1 MGFDRTLCFI
11 SRNFKENPVLYLK
24 GFFPLNTMTN
34 SFKER
39 ESICHENR
47 KMLLDNINS
56 VKFLLSGGKAD
67 TPDQDLTI
75 NKLFLRDK
83 ELGKRGAQ
91 LLVKTARDQF
101 KLFLQKIMDIA
112 NVNTLNFLRNES
124 RADLDLIVNNGIAC
138 ISLNKGESVINCES
152 FVNLTDELLK
162 VTGFDELQLIKR
174 NDCREV
180 DDASDII
187 LSVPTL
193 NEELSISKPLCTEN
207 SERDDTERN
216 EGGVADEHLH
226 SSEYDIF
233 HDASPVSEKETT
245 TTQDW
250 KNLNSYIST
259 HLAKTAKFESENT
272 EVNEGMA
279 VDEDSDS
286 SEFVTRR
293 SKTGISSQGFVNDGT
308 ARNSNSDYSESDDT
322 EGNSESDDTEGNSE
336 SDDTE
341 RNDGGRIDVDS
352 DSSESVIF
360 REGSPV
366 SENENM
372 SRHTSEPDISSPG
385 PVNGDNVS
393 DLPVDAYTSMRETV
407 LQKHQE
413 LFNHYTDK
421 RLKAKGKVA
430 IVYKNTADDI
440 ETVYCDDVRK
450 ARQKAYSLNDVQKNP
465 YAVVFIDKRM
475 KHEETPSILADLH
488 ARERNFPNMKFKLD
502 TGADEGSISF
512 DESLLKNFTFTV
524 DLINDSYEPSVLS
537 KFTTE
542 CTEPQDV
549 HVFDVDKDPDWNAIG
564 LPLLEKCVVFF
575 DMKNDKCLLR
585 KHEDVIIEETEEGR
599 KISIVEK
606 RVTPVSLARS
616 WQRRGA
622 VKQKAE
628 VITEPEAT
636 NRPYP

>member
-11 SRNFKENPVLYLK
+11 SRKSKENPVRYLK
-24 GFFPLNTMTN
+24 SFSPLNTMTN
-34 SFKER
+34 LFKER
-39 ESICHENR
+39 EKICHENR
-47 KMLLDNINS
+47 KMLLDNVSS

-75 NKLFLRDK
+75 DKLFLTDK
-83 ELGKRGAQ
+83 DLGKNCAE
-91 LLVKTARDQF
+91 LLVKQARYQVKF
-101 KLFLQKIMDIA
+101 FLEKMMEKA
-112 NVNTLNFLRNES
+112 NVNSTLDFLWNEIG
-124 RADLDLIVNNGIAC
+124 ADVIENNGIAC
-138 ISLNKGESVINCES
+138 ISLNKGGSVINCES

-162 VTGFDELQLIKR
+162 VTGFDELQLINR
-174 NDCREV
+174 NVCREV

-193 NEELSISKPLCTEN
+193 NEDLSISKPLCTEN

-216 EGGVADEHLH
+216 EGGVVDEQSH

-233 HDASPVSEKETT
+233 RDAAPISEKETT

-250 KNLNSYIST
+250 KNLDSYIST
-259 HLAKTAKFESENT
+259 HLAKTANSESENT
-272 EVNEGMA
+272 EGN
-279 VDEDSDS
+279 EDSDS
-286 SEFVTRR
+286 SKFVTRR
-293 SKTGISSQGFVNDGT
+293 SKTDISFQGSVNDGT
-308 ARNSNSDYSESDDT
+308 ARYSNSD
-322 EGNSESDDTEGNSE
+322 NSESDDTDGNSE

-341 RNDGGRIDVDS
+341 RNSESDDTEGNDGGRIDVDS
-352 DSSESVIF
+352 DSSESIIF
-360 REGSPV
+360 SVDSPV
-366 SENENM
+366 SENENL
-372 SRHTSEPDISSPG
+372 STRTSEPDISSPG
-385 PVNGDNVS
+385 PVNGGNVRDS
-393 DLPVDAYTSMRETV
+393 PVDAYTFMRETV

-430 IVYKNTADDI
+430 IVYKNTAGDI

-524 DLINDSYEPSVLS
+524 DLINESYEPAVLC

-542 CTEPQDV
+542 CTEPQDVV

-575 DMKNDKCLLR
+575 DMKNNKCLLR
-585 KHEDVIIEETEEGR
+585 KHEDVIIEETEERR
-599 KISIVEK
+599 KISVVEK
-606 RVTPVSLARS
+606 RSCIFDT
-616 WQRRGA
+616 
-622 VKQKAE
+622 
-628 VITEPEAT
+628 
-636 NRPYP
+636 

>member
-1 MGFDRTLCFI
+1 
-11 SRNFKENPVLYLK
+11 
-24 GFFPLNTMTN
+24 MTN
-34 SFKER
+34 LFKER
-39 ESICHENR
+39 EKICHENR
-47 KMLLDNINS
+47 KMLLDNVSS

-75 NKLFLRDK
+75 DKLFLTDK
-83 ELGKRGAQ
+83 DLGKNCAE
-91 LLVKTARDQF
+91 LLVKQARYQVKF
-101 KLFLQKIMDIA
+101 FLEKMMEKA
-112 NVNTLNFLRNES
+112 NVNSTLDFLWNEIG
-124 RADLDLIVNNGIAC
+124 ADVIENNGIAC

-162 VTGFDELQLIKR
+162 VTGFDELQLINR
-174 NDCREV
+174 NVCREV

-193 NEELSISKPLCTEN
+193 NEDLSISKPLCTEN

-216 EGGVADEHLH
+216 EGGVVDEQSH

-233 HDASPVSEKETT
+233 RDAAPISEKETT

-250 KNLNSYIST
+250 KNLDSYIST
-259 HLAKTAKFESENT
+259 HLAKTASSESENT

-286 SEFVTRR
+286 SKFVTRR
-293 SKTGISSQGFVNDGT
+293 SKTDISFQGSVNDGT
-308 ARNSNSDYSESDDT
+308 ARYSNSD
-322 EGNSESDDTEGNSE
+322 NSESDDTDGNSE

-341 RNDGGRIDVDS
+341 RNDGRRIDVDS

-360 REGSPV
+360 SVDSPA
-366 SENENM
+366 SENENL
-372 SRHTSEPDISSPG
+372 STRTSEPDISSLG
-385 PVNGDNVS
+385 PVNGGNVRDS
-393 DLPVDAYTSMRETV
+393 PVDAYTFMRETV

-421 RLKAKGKVA
+421 RLKAKDKVA
-430 IVYKNTADDI
+430 IVYKNTAGDI
-440 ETVYCDDVRK
+440 ETVYCNNIFE

-465 YAVVFIDKRM
+465 YAVVFIDKKI
-475 KHEETPSILADLH
+475 KHKETPSILAELH

-524 DLINDSYEPSVLS
+524 DAINETESYEPAVLC

-575 DMKNDKCLLR
+575 DMKNNKCLLR

-606 RVTPVSLARS
+606 RVTRVSLARS
-616 WQRRGA
+616 CQRRGA
-622 VKQKAE
+622 VKQKAK
-628 VITEPEAT
+628 
-636 NRPYP
+636 